1 MRRGR
6 GLQDTRLT
14 SHIDKHCS
22 TCDKIETDAHLFF
35 HCDFARAVW
44 FSSDPPLRSDNL
56 PDEDDGVQIIL
67 STFITTSVS
76 DYLLQKILT
85 TMWYIWKARNHTRFA
100 RKNWTPWQVHHAV
113 AAHIS
118 VANSVATAGDEQ
130 AGHIQPLTT
139 QDEGAVTANAET
151 VLTARC

>member
-1 MRRGR
+1 M
-6 GLQDTRLT
+6 
-14 SHIDKHCS
+14 
-22 TCDKIETDAHLFF
+22 IENDSHLFF
-35 HCDFARAVW
+35 HCTFARAVW
-44 FSSDPPLRSDNL
+44 FSAKTPLRTSTL
-56 PDEDDGVQIIL
+56 PLEQDGVQEIL
-67 STFITTSVS
+67 SIIIDRNTSDADLRRIMTT
-76 DYLLQKILT
+76 L
-85 TMWYIWKARNHTRFA
+85 WYIWKARNDTRFA